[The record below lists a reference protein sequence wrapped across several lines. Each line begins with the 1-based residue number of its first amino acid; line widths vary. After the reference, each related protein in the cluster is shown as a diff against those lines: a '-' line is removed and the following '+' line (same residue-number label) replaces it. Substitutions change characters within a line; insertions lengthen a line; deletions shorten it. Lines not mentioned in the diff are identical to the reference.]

1 MLGFAILLIVGLAL
15 AVIMSALAVVR
26 RLRNPPRKTYSWA
39 VARNKPGDPGEL
51 PNPRAFDAYTLNLE
65 SAPSTTPVWNIAGDD
80 PRGPVIIY
88 TPGWGDSR
96 LGVLPRLTGL
106 APNASRII
114 AWDPPGHGEA
124 QGLCTLGTREDR
136 VLRDLIEHAHSTHPD
151 RPVILYGASLG
162 GGVSIVCAANQ
173 DCPPCVAGVISEAAY
188 RFPWVP
194 ARNVIRMSNLPWA
207 INGPLAFA
215 YLGFRLRAGYKFS
228 HAHSGGGVGGVG
240 RARGFDR
247 AKHAAHLRVPLLLI
261 HGDHDEVCPI
271 EDSRA
276 MHDAA
281 NNTGAGALLVVV
293 EGGSHNDLWTNER
306 SVHTVAH
313 AVSDFIARAASGAM
327 AHLDTVE

>member
-1 MLGFAILLIVGLAL
+1 MLGFAILLILGLAL

-65 SAPSTTPVWNIAGDD
+65 IAPPTTPVWNIDGDD
-80 PRGPVIIY
+80 PRGPVVIY

-114 AWDPPGHGEA
+114 AWDPPAHGEA
-124 QGLCTLGTREDR
+124 QSKCFLGTREDR
-136 VLRDLIEHAHSTHPD
+136 ILRQLIDHAHNTYPD

-215 YLGFRLRAGYKFS
+215 YLAFRLRAGYKFS
-228 HAHSGGGVGGVG
+228 RAHRCSGGGVE
-240 RARGFDR
+240 GFDR

-271 EDSRA
+271 EDSQV

-281 NNTGAGALLVVV
+281 HASGASAQLVVV
-293 EGGSHNDLWTNER
+293 NGGSHNDLWTNED
-306 SVHTVAH
+306 SLHTVAH
-313 AVSDFIARAASGAM
+313 AVSDFIARTSAM
-327 AHLDTVE
+327 